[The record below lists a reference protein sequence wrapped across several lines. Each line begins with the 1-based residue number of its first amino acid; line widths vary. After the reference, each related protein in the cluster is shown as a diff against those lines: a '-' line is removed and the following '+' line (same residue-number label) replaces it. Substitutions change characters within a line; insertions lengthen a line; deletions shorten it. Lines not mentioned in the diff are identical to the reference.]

1 MEVHVSLLE
10 LGLGEHAD
18 AARAGVVVALEGE
31 VHLGHTVALRGCA
44 ERGLG
49 AVRGAAEQD
58 ALLGLHGDSF
68 GSRMMHVRPPGGQLL
83 VLG

>member
-31 VHLGHTVALRGCA
+31 VHLRYAVPLRGGA
-44 ERGLG
+44 EWPR
-49 AVRGAAEQD
+49 RR
-58 ALLGLHGDSF
+58 SP
-68 GSRMMHVRPPGGQLL
+68 RR
-83 VLG
+83 